1 MTGAPT
7 TSSPCESS
15 RRQTMTN
22 PDRQLVEVFRREYR
36 VNRNLDAAVA
46 AVAAAVLARVQAD
59 RPRPTAPVQLHALA
73 TGNEPPK
80 RAKVEEETVDAV
92 LTAVAALHG
101 EPPKRLFS
109 RRWKTRVQATA
120 RWVASSVL
128 CRMGMSETDIAV
140 AVGYADHTTVLYGL
154 RQVEARAELAAQAE
168 LVWREINGGEAQA
181 QAQGAEA
188 AA

>member
-1 MTGAPT
+1 
-7 TSSPCESS
+7 
-15 RRQTMTN
+15 MTN
-22 PDRQLVEVFRREYR
+22 PDRQLVDVFRREYR

-46 AVAAAVLARVQAD
+46 AVAAAVLARVQAE
-59 RPRPTAPVQLHALA
+59 RPTPSAPVQLHALA
-73 TGNEPPK
+73 TGKEPA
-80 RAKVEEETVDAV
+80 RRVELEEETIDAV

-101 EPPKRLFS
+101 EPAKRLFS

-128 CRMGMSETDIAV
+128 CRMGMSETDVAV

-154 RQVEARAELAAQAE
+154 RQVEARAELGEQAE
-168 LVWREINGGEAQA
+168 AVWRQINGGEASVQA
-181 QAQGAEA
+181 PAARAEA